1 MISAAQSAK
10 IKSIAYKCAIYTVAL
25 FILAIAQTVF
35 FSKINVLSATPD
47 LLLAAIVLLCM
58 KEDHRVCS
66 ICAIV
71 SGVFYCAL
79 GAAEHPVYIIFSF
92 LCGYILWIIAER
104 SFGRGFKSY
113 LALSALTFC
122 IKGLFN
128 LAYLSLFSSS
138 FPLIRI
144 LMSIALPEIISSMVF
159 CAVPYV
165 IFSTLH
171 KLINKKSSK
180 RKEPRKNEL

>member
-1 MISAAQSAK
+1 MISAAQTAK
-10 IKSIAYKCAIYTVAL
+10 IKTIAYKCAIYTVAL
-25 FILAIAQTVF
+25 FILAVAQTVF
-35 FSKINVLSATPD
+35 FSKINLLSATPD

-58 KEDHRVCS
+58 NEDHRVCS

-71 SGVFYCAL
+71 SGFFYSAL

-104 SFGRGFKSY
+104 SFGKGYRSF

-122 IKGLFN
+122 AKGLFN
-128 LAYLSLFSSS
+128 LAYLSLFSNS

-144 LMSIALPEIISSMVF
+144 LVSIVLPEIISSMVF
-159 CAVPYV
+159 CSISY
-165 IFSTLH
+165 ILFYTLY
-171 KLINKKSSK
+171 KLINKKSSG
-180 RKEPRKNEL
+180 RKEPRKNEF